1 MIKHIVCWK
10 LREEDKAKNAA
21 KIKVVLE
28 SLKSTISEII
38 DLEVGIDFTGNDTAH
53 DVVLYS
59 TFESKADLGIYQE
72 HPRHLE
78 AVEFVK
84 SVVKHRV
91 VVDYEV

>member
-1 MIKHIVCWK
+1 MIKHIVSWK
-10 LREEDKAKNAA
+10 LRDEDKAKNAA
-21 KIKVVLE
+21 KIKIVLE
-28 SLKSTISEII
+28 SLKAQIPQCVE
-38 DLEVGIDFTGNDTAH
+38 LEVGVDFNQSNAAH

-59 TFESKADLGIYQE
+59 TFETKADLDVYQN

-84 SVVKHRV
+84 SVVKHRI